1 MYVTYRAMVTLT
13 CQTQCQRTKKLWL
26 GHRAISQPYQSHIMN
41 PINLILRS
49 KVDVESGSGI
59 HATHPLMVRD
69 ACAKYGKPMSN
80 QKIVKGRTR
89 KHVENPVK
97 LTSRSKVNVALGSQ
111 MYVSQM
117 YVIHRLMMIHSC
129 AKYGKAMSTPP
140 PPQSNLCCC

>member
-1 MYVTYRAMVTLT
+1 
-13 CQTQCQRTKKLWL
+13 
-26 GHRAISQPYQSHIMN
+26 MN

-111 MYVSQM
+111 MYVSQIN
-117 YVIHRLMMIHSC
+117 VKIRLIIKISL
-129 AKYGKAMSTPP
+129 AKNGKAIPTPP
-140 PPQSNLCCC
+140 PPPQVTYVVAN